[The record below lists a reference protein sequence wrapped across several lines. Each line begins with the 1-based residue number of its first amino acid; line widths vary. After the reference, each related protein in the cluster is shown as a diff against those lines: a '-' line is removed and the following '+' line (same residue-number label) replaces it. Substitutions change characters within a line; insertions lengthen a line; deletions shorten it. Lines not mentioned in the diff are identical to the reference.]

1 MLKNWWLA
9 LLTLVRDRSF
19 LVWCLGLPLGLA
31 TIFVFMFQ
39 PLERLTVLEELP
51 VAAVRPADGPEGEA
65 FRDFVDAL
73 STGDGAPA
81 AFSVSWY
88 GSEQDAHRAAEEAAA
103 KGSAMGGARATGGR
117 P

>member
-39 PLERLTVLEELP
+39 PLERLTVQIG
-51 VAAVRPADGPEGEA
+51 R
-65 FRDFVDAL
+65 
-73 STGDGAPA
+73 
-81 AFSVSWY
+81 
-88 GSEQDAHRAAEEAAA
+88 AHV
-103 KGSAMGGARATGGR
+103 
-117 P
+117 